1 VAILLGVVRTSI
13 RALGTVGA
21 YAATVGAVFA
31 AVVLTADSS
40 ATPWLALLAAM
51 AIVHLGFG
59 LIVARFWVALLPM
72 IVAVAAWLLNLGNFS
87 ILTLLIGVPCA
98 MLVIAGVAL
107 RVGWDGGPRAGVRE
121 RGGAKT
127 PTQVAEIRAE
137 RRRAAAS
144 TEVQDDWDP
153 VQPMRDEPVSTR
165 ARPSSSFR

>member
-21 YAATVGAVFA
+21 YAATVGAVLA

-59 LIVARFWVALLPM
+59 LIVARFWVALLPVV
-72 IVAVAAWLLNLGNFS
+72 VAVVAWLLNLGDLS
-87 ILTLLIGVPCA
+87 ILTLLVGVPCA
-98 MLVIAGVAL
+98 MLVVAGAAL
-107 RVGWDGGPRAGVRE
+107 RIGWDGGPRAGARE
-121 RGGAKT
+121 SKREKT
-127 PTQVAEIRAE
+127 PAVVAEIRAE

-144 TEVQDDWDP
+144 RDADDDWDP
-153 VQPMRDEPVSTR
+153 VQPMRDEPASTSR
-165 ARPSSSFR
+165 RPTSTFR